1 MTYRTQD
8 REIKLTGKLLLH
20 AVAKDKKK
28 NGMLSVRVIG
38 ALIHNVEGRPAQ
50 SKEDVAWWA
59 YLDVS
64 EHVGTTA
71 ALTFSLAD
79 VGPRHTF
86 W

>member
-1 MTYRTQD
+1 
-8 REIKLTGKLLLH
+8 
-20 AVAKDKKK
+20 
-28 NGMLSVRVIG
+28 MLSVRVIG